1 MAQTTYAAHAPMLN
15 GMAATGAL
23 IDFDSIAEH
32 RRLREDACTDA
43 EEAAMEVALTEVRV
57 ELLWAFKHAFAG
69 EAVTIPC
76 AVKRADGSV
85 IGVYEQDL
93 NEALSDVWGDAKV
106 EPLFLAMQAAPADA
120 LLAART
126 AFQTEAAE
134 AYIAANGESL
144 AAHRITF
151 PEFYGDEVTQ

>member
-1 MAQTTYAAHAPMLN
+1 MNIQQIQ
-15 GMAATGAL
+15 GFRGATVSAVV
-23 IDFDSIAEH
+23 DFDAIVDRRMMREEERAEA
-32 RRLREDACTDA
+32 RET
-43 EEAAMEVALTEVRV
+43 AMEVALAEVRV
-57 ELLWAFKHAFAG
+57 ELLLAFKRAFAG
-69 EAVTIPC
+69 GAVTIPC
-76 AVKRADGSV
+76 TVRRADGSV